1 MLSATVIIVEV
12 ISYKSS
18 LGCPGENFI
27 PYVINYSA
35 DGGSCQ
41 RDFGERGSLQTGIEI
56 SCIPRDLIIV
66 IFYYQISL
74 KSLKTLSLS
83 HVSFPLWIYEL

>member
-35 DGGSCQ
+35 D
-41 RDFGERGSLQTGIEI
+41 RGELSTGFWGEGISFTDSKREQPGSLNRSLFITSMIII
-56 SCIPRDLIIV
+56 S
-66 IFYYQISL
+66 
-74 KSLKTLSLS
+74 
-83 HVSFPLWIYEL
+83 SFNKK

>member
-41 RDFGERGSLQTGIEI
+41 RDFGERGS
-56 SCIPRDLIIV
+56 R
-66 IFYYQISL
+66 
-74 KSLKTLSLS
+74 
-83 HVSFPLWIYEL
+83 

>member
-35 DGGSCQ
+35 D
-41 RDFGERGSLQTGIEI
+41 RGELSTGFWGEGI
-56 SCIPRDLIIV
+56 C
-66 IFYYQISL
+66 
-74 KSLKTLSLS
+74 
-83 HVSFPLWIYEL
+83 

>member
-41 RDFGERGSLQTGIEI
+41 RDFGERGSLQIGNCLLI
-56 SCIPRDLIIV
+56 SNSSCYFSGRTPGVRQQLGKCK
-66 IFYYQISL
+66 ISNA
-74 KSLKTLSLS
+74 KHT
-83 HVSFPLWIYEL
+83 I

>member
-35 DGGSCQ
+35 DGGVVN
-41 RDFGERGSLQTGIEI
+41 GILERGDLAKFSVHSRVINGNVSGSLQ
-56 SCIPRDLIIV
+56 
-66 IFYYQISL
+66 Q
-74 KSLKTLSLS
+74 
-83 HVSFPLWIYEL
+83 